1 MDLSSTPGAQLIN
14 QISYNASQDI
24 EYVGYA
30 APGSATSETVWKIIK
45 IIYDGNDN
53 IVQVLFA
60 EGTRKFD
67 KEWDE
72 RASYSYS

>member
-1 MDLSSTPGAQLIN
+1 MDLSSTPKAQLIT
-14 QISYNASQDI
+14 QIAYNANQDI

-30 APGSATSETVWKIIK
+30 APGSSTGDVVWKIIK

-53 IVQVLFA
+53 IVQVHFA

-67 KEWDE
+67 KEWDN
-72 RASYSYS
+72 RAGYSYS

>member
-1 MDLSSTPGAQLIN
+1 MDLSSTPKAKLIT
-14 QISYNASQDI
+14 QIAYTAGQDI

-30 APGSATSETVWKIIK
+30 APGSATSVTVWKIIK

-60 EGTRKFD
+60 GGTRKFD

-72 RASYSYS
+72 RATYSYS